1 MAIGAS
7 PSCGVYDPQRRM
19 IVAVSVSARAIAWK
33 AQLRM
38 KKFTFFYLGTS
49 LSMEDKLDIAHI

>member
-1 MAIGAS
+1 
-7 PSCGVYDPQRRM
+7 M

-38 KKFTFFYLGTS
+38 KKFTFFYLGTP
-49 LSMEDKLDIAHI
+49 LSMEDKLDIAHT